1 MAALP
6 DLHADPTLAAI
17 DAALEASA
25 AGEEARPYFGMSS
38 AGDEC
43 ARKLWLRFRW
53 AVRERHSAKTLK
65 AFADGHAGEALQA
78 ARLRLVPG
86 LTLLTT
92 DEHGEQF
99 ALQACGGHLRGHM
112 DGVVLG
118 LLQAPKTWHVW
129 EHKQV
134 NEAKYK
140 ALQKLIAEKGE
151 KDALEAWDAVYFG
164 QAQGYMK
171 LAELKRHYLT
181 VSTPG
186 GRETIAVRTEYQ
198 ADKAKALLERAEKII
213 FAEQPPERIS
223 TDAAFYLC
231 KWCSFYSLCHDTA
244 APAVSCR
251 TCAHATPERDG
262 TWTCAHNDRDA
273 IPIEFQRIGC
283 DDHRYIPRLVEN
295 FAEIENDEDGVTTWR
310 NKLTGAFFR
319 QPEYLSREFVAA
331 DDKRLLGDEG
341 VDQFKGVFGHARIVP
356 SPKARTPMPRS
367 ADFIDDLPWDV
378 PGESPEELEI

>member
-1 MAALP
+1 MSQLP
-6 DLHADPTLAAI
+6 DLTIDPTLAAV
-17 DAALEASA
+17 DAALEAASA
-25 AGEEARPYFGMSS
+25 QEQRRPYFGMSQ
-38 AGDEC
+38 AGGEC
-43 ARKLWLRFRW
+43 ARQLWLRFRW
-53 AVRERHSAKTLK
+53 ALAETFPAKTLK
-65 AFADGHAGEALQA
+65 AFADGHRGEALQA
-78 ARLRLVPG
+78 ERLRLVPG
-86 LTLLTT
+86 VELHTH
-92 DEHGEQF
+92 DDAGEQF
-99 ALQACGGHLRGHM
+99 GLEALGGHLRGHL
-112 DGVVLG
+112 DGVIVG
-118 LLQAPKTWHVW
+118 LLQAPKTAHVW

-134 NEAKYK
+134 NEAKFKDLRK
-140 ALQKLIAEKGE
+140 AIADKGE
-151 KDALEAWDAVYFG
+151 KAALEAWDRVYFA
-164 QAQGYMK
+164 QAQLYMK
-171 LAELKRHYLT
+171 HAHLTRHYLT

-186 GRETIAVRTEYQ
+186 GRDTISVRTEYQ
-198 ADKAKALLERAEKII
+198 ADKAKAIVERAEKII